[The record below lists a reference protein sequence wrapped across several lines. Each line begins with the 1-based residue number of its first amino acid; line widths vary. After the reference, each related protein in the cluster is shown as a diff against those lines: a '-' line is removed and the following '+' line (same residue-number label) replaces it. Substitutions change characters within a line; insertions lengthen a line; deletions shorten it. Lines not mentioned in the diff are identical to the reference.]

1 MSEPS
6 EVLAMLGT
14 GMIGGNM
21 ALRWLAQGHRVNVWN
36 RSPAK
41 LAALVEKG
49 AQAFD
54 SPHAAAAAA
63 GRIHLAVSDD
73 ASVDEVVADLCSA
86 TASLREDALIID
98 HTTTA
103 PAGTK
108 ARAIRLLEQ
117 QLSFLHAP
125 VFMSPA
131 MCLSGSG
138 LMLLAGPAALRER
151 ATPALRTMTGEVI
164 DLGDREDAA
173 AAYKL
178 FGNAMIIALSA
189 GLSDVFALA
198 RANGFDP
205 VDALGLFSKF
215 NPTVNNPRSQ
225 RMAQGD
231 FMPPSFTLAMARK
244 DVRLML
250 ASTGEA
256 PLAVLPAIAERM
268 DALIDKGF
276 SEADLGVLAI
286 GDSCK

>member
-1 MSEPS
+1 MSPNTET
-6 EVLAMLGT
+6 LAMLGT

-21 ALRWLAQGHRVNVWN
+21 ALRWLDQGHRVQVWN

-41 LAALVEKG
+41 LAALIEKG
-49 AQAFD
+49 AHAFD
-54 SPHAAAAAA
+54 SPKAAAA
-63 GRIHLAVSDD
+63 GASRVHLAVSDD
-73 ASVDEVVADLCSA
+73 NAVDEVLADLCA
-86 TASLREDALIID
+86 AKASLANNVLIVD

-108 ARAIRLLEQ
+108 ARAAKLLEQ
-117 QLSFLHAP
+117 ELAFVHAP

-131 MCLSGSG
+131 MCLSGAG
-138 LMLLAGPAALRER
+138 LMLLAGPAPLRER
-151 ATPALRTMTGEVI
+151 VTPALRTMTGEVI

-189 GLSDVFALA
+189 GLSDVFAIA
-198 RANGFDP
+198 RANQFDP
-205 VDALGLFSKF
+205 MEALGLFSKF
-215 NPTVNNPRSQ
+215 SPTVNNPRSQ
-225 RMAQGD
+225 RMAKGD
-231 FMPPSFTLAMARK
+231 FTPPSFTLAMARK

-250 ASTGEA
+250 ASAGEA

-268 DALIDKGF
+268 DDLINQGY